1 MRTCALASLLVA
13 LASLSGCATMGDR
26 SGELNSS
33 KPLIWEYPASAYP
46 TMCISVSGDGRAT
59 FIGGF
64 TDFNP
69 ARWRWGPID
78 RSLTIILAPAARWPS
93 QVLAE
98 LSAQP
103 GKPVLQS
110 DEVERSI
117 TLRIQDYHGRRYLN
131 FLNLYFYE
139 AESCSAA

>member
-1 MRTCALASLLVA
+1 MRTRALASLLLA
-13 LASLSGCATMGDR
+13 AASLSGCATVGGR
-26 SGELNSS
+26 SGELDSS

-46 TMCISVSGDGRAT
+46 TMCISLSGDGRAT

-69 ARWRWGPID
+69 ARWRWGPIN
-78 RSLTIILAPAARWPS
+78 RSLTIILAPATPWPS
-93 QVLAE
+93 QVLGE

-110 DEVERSI
+110 DEAERSI
-117 TLRIQDYHGRRYLN
+117 TLRIQEYRGRTYLN
-131 FLNLYFYE
+131 FLNFYFYE
-139 AESCSAA
+139 AEWCSAA